1 MLDTENVRWYENDI
15 SISNYVSGNLLSVI
29 WGEPSGEVCT
39 ATALAS
45 SGGESGV

>member
-1 MLDTENVRWYENDI
+1 MLDTENVRQYENDM

-29 WGEPSGEVCT
+29 WG
-39 ATALAS
+39 AALAS